1 MAQFAAETQRE
12 ADLQVVS
19 LSDQKNS
26 VKAKIIPELGN
37 NLVSLTVSNLGK
49 YSELI
54 SMPTEIPNLKNK
66 EYQFYGNPILFPFPG
81 RIPKGEFQFQN
92 QKYQVP
98 VNFRDGTAIHG
109 FVFDRKWEISEIS
122 SPSSKEAFLKST
134 YISDP
139 TVKKFFPFPF
149 QVEMVYILREAEL
162 EMDFKAVNRSEQPLP
177 FGYGIHPYF
186 TLPGKR
192 EDWTLHLPAAELY
205 ELVDILPTGISK
217 KIPKQLDFRAE
228 RSLQGIYMDDL
239 FGKLKKK
246 RHGYVSCWLKNRA
259 NNFKLTVIS
268 DQNFDYYVLYA
279 PSEHDFICIEPYTC
293 IPNAFNLENAGI
305 NTGLRLLKAG
315 EPFKARIWFKW
326 DFK

>member
-1 MAQFAAETQRE
+1 MAQFIAEIQHE
-12 ADLQVVS
+12 ANLQVVS

-37 NLVSLTVSNLGK
+37 NLVSLTVCNLGK

-54 SMPTEIPNLKNK
+54 SIPAEIQNLKNK

-81 RIPKGEFQFQN
+81 RIPKGEFQFRN

-98 VNFRDGTAIHG
+98 INFRDGTAIHG
-109 FVFDRKWEISEIS
+109 FVFDKKWEISEIS
-122 SPSSKEAFLKST
+122 SSSSKEVFLKST

-139 TVKKFFPFPF
+139 TVKKFFPFSF
-149 QVEMVYILREAEL
+149 QVEMTYILREAEL
-162 EMDFKAVNRSEQPLP
+162 EMDIKAVNRGEQPFP

-186 TLPGKR
+186 SLPGNR

-205 ELVDILPTGISK
+205 ELVDLLPTGVSK
-217 KIPKQLDFRAE
+217 KIPKQFDFRSD
-228 RSLQGIYMDDL
+228 RSLQDTYMDDL

-246 RHGYVSCWLKNRA
+246 HGSVSCWLKNRTT
-259 NNFKLTVIS
+259 NFKLTVIS

-279 PSEHDFICIEPYTC
+279 PKEHDFICIEPYTC
-293 IPNAFNLENAGI
+293 IPNAFNLENAGVK
-305 NTGLRLLKAG
+305 TGLRLLNAG
-315 EPFKARIWFKW
+315 EPFKARILFKW
-326 DFK
+326 EF